1 MKHFCEQRANEK
13 QQRLDSWR
21 GCLYINH
28 LSYPRILTFFIEW
41 LRFYFWSHD
50 WWKPRIPEVKTKNTS
65 WIIIIHQSPLWV
77 QILEADIANFGECVQ
92 APLTRHFVPN
102 ICSVLAP
109 PGACSQASWREHLV
123 LAVHLQ
129 IFSKF
134 RCVKG
139 DLTFYVQMGMVASI
153 ISALIHMYLNTMWT
167 VLHVNPVILV
177 IPHTFNSKVS
187 IVCER
192 VTGSCQCLN
201 KETFRDLPLSW

>member
-1 MKHFCEQRANEK
+1 MALTPNFHVYH
-13 QQRLDSWR
+13 
-21 GCLYINH
+21 CLLWFWIFT
-28 LSYPRILTFFIEW
+28 SGVRW
-41 LRFYFWSHD
+41 LVEIWELITED
-50 WWKPRIPEVKTKNTS
+50 NLLVGGIGD
-65 WIIIIHQSPLWV
+65 L
-77 QILEADIANFGECVQ
+77 GECVQ
-92 APLTRHFVPN
+92 APIARRFALNV
-102 ICSVLAP
+102 CSVLAP